1 MNSLK
6 ALKEALGNDE
16 NIKRFKQLEEIIDKD
31 ELLNYEYKYLQDL
44 QKVMVQRDAKKQD
57 STEATKAY
65 NEQMEVVLSHVLMSE
80 YLDLLEVVNNDLQ
93 FIKEVIT
100 NEINSDF
107 E

>member
-6 ALKEALGNDE
+6 ALKEALVNDE